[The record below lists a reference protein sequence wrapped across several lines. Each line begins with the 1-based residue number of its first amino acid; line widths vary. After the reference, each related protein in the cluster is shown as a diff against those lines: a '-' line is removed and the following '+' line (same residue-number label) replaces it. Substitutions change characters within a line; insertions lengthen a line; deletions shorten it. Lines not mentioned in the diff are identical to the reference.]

1 LGARVRGGGE
11 QHINVRDCEFEIVA
25 AGASR
30 GMRRQCPAMER
41 KAREEAATARVTAEQ
56 K

>member
-1 LGARVRGGGE
+1 M
-11 QHINVRDCEFEIVA
+11 A

-41 KAREEAATARVTAEQ
+41 EAREEAATARVTAEQ
-56 K
+56 NSLDPRVVGAIIRKVH